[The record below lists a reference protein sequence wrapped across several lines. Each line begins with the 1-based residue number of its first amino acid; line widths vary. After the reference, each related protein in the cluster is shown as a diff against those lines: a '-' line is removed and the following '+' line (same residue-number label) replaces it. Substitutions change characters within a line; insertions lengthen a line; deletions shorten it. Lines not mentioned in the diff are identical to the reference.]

1 MVEEMNLHQLKL
13 EESFLLFQNWWKSTE
28 LTNYEKCILNNEII
42 TFNQQ
47 LLRLKEKIIRIGVY
61 GKTGVG
67 KSSIS
72 NKILQEKFFQTGILN
87 GSTKSAYSK
96 EFELKNN
103 FINSI
108 ELFDYPGFD
117 ICNVDK
123 KEEEIRHLRT
133 LDLILFTTAGDLNR
147 QELDKLLW
155 LIKQGKNLI
164 IIINKIDI
172 WGRDEIKI
180 IKENIRTK
188 LPINCK
194 IPIITYS
201 IKDND
206 LCDTNKIYNYLNITL
221 NRIGYSLLIYNTYQL
236 ANNLAYNIKEARL
249 IKRKQKA
256 QSLIGKFATLK
267 ASSVALNPMIFIDI
281 AGSATLD
288 TLLINELSKLYGLKM
303 KSKSAISLLKSLSF
317 NNILLGIT
325 QVSIHSSLNLIKK
338 MSLILAPFTSGLSLM
353 PYGPVAIAQAAIALH
368 TTKIIGKLAAK
379 EILERS
385 MINNLEP
392 FKNIQQIIYK
402 EPEILCSSKY
412 FINSQKFNRDYSIF
426 MP

>member
-1 MVEEMNLHQLKL
+1 MNLHQLKL

-172 WGRDEIKI
+172 WGKDEIKI

-194 IPIITYS
+194 IPIVTYS

-379 EILERS
+379 EIFERS

>member
-1 MVEEMNLHQLKL
+1 MNLHQLKL

-188 LPINCK
+188 LPINYK

-325 QVSIHSSLNLIKK
+325 QVSIHSSFNLIKK

-368 TTKIIGKLAAK
+368 TTKTIGKLAAK

-426 MP
+426 IP

>member
-1 MVEEMNLHQLKL
+1 MNLHQLKL

-123 KEEEIRHLRT
+123 KEEEIRHLST

-325 QVSIHSSLNLIKK
+325 QVGIHSSFNLIKK

>member
-1 MVEEMNLHQLKL
+1 MNLHQLKL

-188 LPINCK
+188 LPINYK

-236 ANNLAYNIKEARL
+236 ANNLAYNIKETRL

-256 QSLIGKFATLK
+256 QSIIGKFATLK

-325 QVSIHSSLNLIKK
+325 QVGIHSSFNLIKK

>member
-1 MVEEMNLHQLKL
+1 MVEEMNAHQLKL
-13 EESFLLFQNWWKSTE
+13 DESYLLFQNWWKSTD
-28 LTNYEKCILNNEII
+28 LTNYEKCALNNEII

-47 LLRLKEKIIRIGVY
+47 LFRLKEKIIRIGVF

-67 KSSIS
+67 KSSIC
-72 NKILQEKFFQTGILN
+72 NKILQENFFQTDILN
-87 GSTKSAYSK
+87 GSTHSTYSK
-96 EFELKNN
+96 EFDLKNN
-103 FINSI
+103 FINSV

-117 ICNVDK
+117 ICNPNK
-123 KEEEIRHLRT
+123 NKEKLQQLIA
-133 LDLILFTTAGDLNR
+133 LDLIFFATSGDLNR
-147 QELDKLLW
+147 QELNKLIW
-155 LIKQGKNLI
+155 LIKQGKNII

-172 WGRDEIKI
+172 WGREEIQT
-180 IKENIRTK
+180 IKENIRKK

-206 LCDTNKIYNYLNITL
+206 LCDKNKIYNYLNITL
-221 NRIGYSLLIYNTYQL
+221 NRIGYSLVIYNTYQL
-236 ANNLAYNIKEARL
+236 ANNLAHNIKKKRL

-256 QSLIGKFATLK
+256 QTLIGKFATLK

-303 KSKSAISLLKSLSF
+303 MSKSTISLLKSLSF
-317 NNILLGIT
+317 NNIFLGIT
-325 QVSIHSSLNLIKK
+325 QIGINSSFNLIKK

-353 PYGPVAIAQAAIALH
+353 PYGPVAIAQAAIALYS
-368 TTKIIGKLAAK
+368 TKIIGKLAAK
-379 EILERS
+379 EILESS

-392 FKNIQQIIYK
+392 FKNIQQIIFK

-412 FINSQKFNRDYSIF
+412 FLNSQKFNRDYSIF
-426 MP
+426 IP

>member
-1 MVEEMNLHQLKL
+1 MNSHQLKID
-13 EESFLLFQNWWKSTE
+13 ESYLLFQNWWKSTE
-28 LTNYEKCILNNEII
+28 LTNYEKCILNNKII

-47 LLRLKEKIIRIGVY
+47 LIRLKEKIIRIGVC

-72 NKILQEKFFQTGILN
+72 NKILQEKYFHTGILN
-87 GSTKSAYSK
+87 GSTKNTQSK
-96 EFELKNN
+96 EFALKNN
-103 FINSI
+103 FIKSV
-108 ELFDYPGFD
+108 ELFDLPGFD
-117 ICNVDK
+117 ICQTNDK
-123 KEEEIRHLRT
+123 KFEIENLT
-133 LDLILFTTAGDLNR
+133 NLDLILFVTSGDLNR

-155 LIKQGKNLI
+155 LIKLGKNI
-164 IIINKIDI
+164 TIIINKIDI
-172 WGRDEIKI
+172 WSREETSI
-180 IKENIRTK
+180 IKNNIREK

-201 IKDND
+201 IKDNN
-206 LCDTNKIYNYLNITL
+206 LCDKNKIFNYLNITL
-221 NRIGYSLLIYNTYQL
+221 NRIGYSLVIYNTFQL
-236 ANNLAYNIKEARL
+236 ANNLANNIKEKRL

-256 QSLIGKFATLK
+256 QFLIGKFATLK
-267 ASSVALNPMIFIDI
+267 ASGVALNPIIFIDI

-288 TLLINELSKLYGLKM
+288 TLLINELSKIYGLKV
-303 KSKSAISLLKSLSF
+303 KSKSAISLLKSLSL

-325 QVSIHSSLNLIKK
+325 QIGIHSSFNLIKK

-426 MP
+426 IP

>member
-1 MVEEMNLHQLKL
+1 MNLHQLKL

-123 KEEEIRHLRT
+123 KEEEIRHLST

-188 LPINCK
+188 LPINYK

>member
-1 MVEEMNLHQLKL
+1 MNSHQLKVD
-13 EESFLLFQNWWKSTE
+13 ESYLLFQNWWKSTE
-28 LTNYEKCILNNEII
+28 LTNYEKCILNHEII

-47 LLRLKEKIIRIGVY
+47 LLRLKEKIIRIGVC

-67 KSSIS
+67 KSSIC
-72 NKILQEKFFQTGILN
+72 NTILQEKFFQTDILN
-87 GSTKSAYSK
+87 GSTKSAKSK
-96 EFELKNN
+96 EFSLKNN
-103 FINSI
+103 FIKSV

-117 ICNVDK
+117 ICNTNDNKV
-123 KEEEIRHLRT
+123 EIEHLRA
-133 LDLILFTTAGDLNR
+133 LDLILFTTSGDLNR

-155 LIKQGKNLI
+155 LIKQGKNVILV
-164 IIINKIDI
+164 INKIDN
-172 WGRDEIKI
+172 WSREETNI
-180 IKENIRTK
+180 IKDNIRKK

-194 IPIITYS
+194 IPIINYS

-206 LCDTNKIYNYLNITL
+206 ICDKHKIFNYLNITL
-221 NRIGYSLLIYNTYQL
+221 NRIGYSLIIYNTYQL
-236 ANNLAYNIKEARL
+236 ANNLAYNIKEKRL

-267 ASSVALNPMIFIDI
+267 ASSVVLNPIIFIDM

-288 TLLINELSKLYGLKM
+288 TLLINELSKVYGLKI
-303 KSKSAISLLKSLSF
+303 KSKSAVSLLKSLSL

-325 QVSIHSSLNLIKK
+325 QIGIHSSFNLIKK
-338 MSLILAPFTSGLSLM
+338 ISLILAPFTSGLSLM

-392 FKNIQQIIYK
+392 FKNIQQIIFK
-402 EPEILCSSKY
+402 EPEILCSSKF

-426 MP
+426 IP

>member
-1 MVEEMNLHQLKL
+1 MNLHQLKL

-236 ANNLAYNIKEARL
+236 ANNLAYNIKETRL

-256 QSLIGKFATLK
+256 QSIIGKFATLK

>member
-1 MVEEMNLHQLKL
+1 MNLHQLKL

-123 KEEEIRHLRT
+123 KEEEIRHLNT

-325 QVSIHSSLNLIKK
+325 QVGIHSSFNLIKK

>member
-1 MVEEMNLHQLKL
+1 MNLHQLKL

-72 NKILQEKFFQTGILN
+72 NKILQENFFQTGILN

-236 ANNLAYNIKEARL
+236 ANNLAYNIKETRL

>member
-1 MVEEMNLHQLKL
+1 MNTHQLKL
-13 EESFLLFQNWWKSTE
+13 DECYFLFEKWWESTE
-28 LTNYEKCILNNEII
+28 LTNYEKCILNHEII
-42 TFNQQ
+42 SFNQQ
-47 LLRLKEKIIRIGVY
+47 LIRLKEKIIRIGVY

-72 NKILQEKFFQTGILN
+72 NTILRENFFQTGILN
-87 GSTKSAYSK
+87 GSTQSTKSK
-96 EFELKNN
+96 EFSLKNN
-103 FINSI
+103 FIKSVK
-108 ELFDYPGFD
+108 LFDFPGFD
-117 ICNVDK
+117 ICNTNDK
-123 KEEEIRHLRT
+123 KAEIEHLT
-133 LDLILFTTAGDLNR
+133 DLDLILFATSGDLNR

-155 LIKQGKNLI
+155 LIKQGKNII

-172 WGRDEIKI
+172 WRSEETNTIVD
-180 IKENIRTK
+180 NIREK

-201 IKDND
+201 IRDNG
-206 LCDTNKIYNYLNITL
+206 LCDKNKIFNYLNITL
-221 NRIGYSLLIYNTYQL
+221 NRIGYSLIIYNTYQL
-236 ANNLAYNIKEARL
+236 ANNLAQNIKEKRL

-267 ASSVALNPMIFIDI
+267 ASSVALNPMIFIDM

-288 TLLINELSKLYGLKM
+288 TLLINELSKVYGFKV
-303 KSKSAISLLKSLSF
+303 KSKSTISLLKSLSL

-325 QVSIHSSLNLIKK
+325 QIGIHSSFNLIKK
-338 MSLILAPFTSGLSLM
+338 ISLILAPFTSGLSLM

-426 MP
+426 IP

>member
-1 MVEEMNLHQLKL
+1 MNSHQLKL
-13 EESFLLFQNWWKSTE
+13 DESYLLFKNWWKSTE
-28 LTNYEKCILNNEII
+28 LTNYEKCVLNNEII

-47 LLRLKEKIIRIGVY
+47 LFRLKEKIIRIGVF

-67 KSSIS
+67 KSSIC
-72 NKILQEKFFQTGILN
+72 NKLLQENYFQTGILN
-87 GSTKSAYSK
+87 GSTQSAYSK
-96 EFELKNN
+96 EFDLRNN
-103 FINSI
+103 FINSV

-117 ICNVDK
+117 ICNPNNK
-123 KEEEIRHLRT
+123 KEEIQNLT
-133 LDLILFTTAGDLNR
+133 ALDLIFFVTSGDLNR
-147 QELDKLLW
+147 QELDQLLW
-155 LIKQGKNLI
+155 LIKQGKNI
-164 IIINKIDI
+164 ILIINKIDI
-172 WGRDEIKI
+172 WGRDDIQI
-180 IKENIRTK
+180 IIENIRKK

-206 LCDTNKIYNYLNITL
+206 ICDKNKIINYLNITL
-221 NRIGYSLLIYNTYQL
+221 NRIGYSLVIYNTYQL
-236 ANNLAYNIKEARL
+236 ANNLAHNIKEKRL

-288 TLLINELSKLYGLKM
+288 TLLINELSKIYGLKV
-303 KSKSAISLLKSLSF
+303 KNKSAIALLKSLSF
-317 NNILLGIT
+317 NNVLLGIT
-325 QVSIHSSLNLIKK
+325 QISIHSSFNLIKK
-338 MSLILAPFTSGLSLM
+338 MSLILAPFTNGLSLM

-392 FKNIQQIIYK
+392 FKNIQQIIFK
-402 EPEILCSSKY
+402 EPEILRCIKY
-412 FINSQKFNRDYSIF
+412 FKNNQKFNRDYSIF
-426 MP
+426 IP

>member
-1 MVEEMNLHQLKL
+1 MNLHQLKL

-123 KEEEIRHLRT
+123 KEEEIRHLST

>member
-1 MVEEMNLHQLKL
+1 MNSHQLKL
-13 EESFLLFQNWWKSTE
+13 DKSYLLFQNWWKSTE
-28 LTNYEKCILNNEII
+28 LTNYEKCIFNNEII
-42 TFNQQ
+42 SFNQQ
-47 LLRLKEKIIRIGVY
+47 LFRLKEKIIRIGVC

-87 GSTKSAYSK
+87 GSTKDSQSK
-96 EFELKNN
+96 EFTLKNN
-103 FINSI
+103 FIKSV
-108 ELFDYPGFD
+108 ELFDFPGFD
-117 ICNVDK
+117 ICNPNEK
-123 KEEEIRHLRT
+123 NLEIKQLKT
-133 LDLILFTTAGDLNR
+133 LDLILFATSGDLNR

-155 LIKQGKNLI
+155 LIKQGKNII

-172 WGRDEIKI
+172 WGREEIKI
-180 IKENIRTK
+180 IKDNIRTK

-236 ANNLAYNIKEARL
+236 ANNLAYNIKEVRL

-256 QSLIGKFATLK
+256 QALIGKFATLK
-267 ASSVALNPMIFIDI
+267 ASSVALNPIIFIDI

-288 TLLINELSKLYGLKM
+288 TLLINELSKVYGLKM

-317 NNILLGIT
+317 NNIFLGIT
-325 QVSIHSSLNLIKK
+325 QISINSSFNLIKK

-392 FKNIQQIIYK
+392 FKNIQQIIFK

-412 FINSQKFNRDYSIF
+412 FINSQKFNKDYSIF
-426 MP
+426 IP